1 MVYSYIYIISEQMKL
16 GDTATVDN
24 VAELLMKGGIIM
36 IPIILLSFISIYF
49 FIERYTY
56 IRKSTVIDEKMM
68 QNIINEI
75 RNSNPEKALALTTSG
90 SSSVC
95 RILESGLMQQGK
107 TAKEVEGYMESATN
121 LEVAMMEKDTGYLGI
136 IAGIAP
142 MLGFIGTIS
151 GVIKI
156 FYNISLS
163 DNISIGII
171 AGGLYQK
178 MICSGAGL
186 IVGVIAYACYHY
198 LQMMI
203 DRFTIK
209 LQMQVNE
216 VLKNM

>member
-1 MVYSYIYIISEQMKL
+1 MGYSFILLLSEQVKSS
-16 GDTATVDN
+16 DVNTVDN
-24 VAELLMKGGIIM
+24 VAQLMMKGGVIM
-36 IPIILLSFISIYF
+36 IPIILLSLISIYL

-56 IRKSTVIDEKMM
+56 IKRSTSIDLGLMKNVVNELKGKKSD
-68 QNIINEI
+68 
-75 RNSNPEKALALTTSG
+75 KALELVSGGSTS
-90 SSSVC
+90 VV
-95 RILESGLMQQGK
+95 RILESGLIQKGK
-107 TAKEVEGYMESATN
+107 TAKETEDYMESTTN
-121 LEVAMMEKDTGYLGI
+121 LEIALMEKDTGYLGI

-178 MICSGAGL
+178 MICSGTGL

-203 DRFTIK
+203 DRFTIR
-209 LQMQVNE
+209 LQQQVNE
-216 VLKNM
+216 VIKYL